1 MLILVHGNGFT
12 LDRDLREKVKEKIE
26 ANFTRFSNQIGRVN
40 AYLADL
46 NGPKKGIDKSIRLLI
61 DIERKPQIVIEE
73 KGENWLALLESVA
86 DRASQTLN
94 RQVKRARSRND
105 RTSMAGDPDALIAN
119 DDISD
124 KNG

>member
-12 LDRDLREKVKEKIE
+12 LDRDLRENVKEKIE

-94 RQVKRARSRND
+94 RQVKRARSPND

-124 KNG
+124 ENG